1 MSHTHCILMLTTFLL
16 LTCTFTSLLIV
27 IIIIFH
33 YLQLKRQITNSNSS
47 STKVF
52 IKKKLD
58 AFYCKQ
64 STYYTAV
71 VILGKERGCT
81 SRYNIIY
88 AYMVMSTHFDN
99 NTAESGY
106 FISLKKILLF
116 LLKPN
121 GVSYKHL

>member
-1 MSHTHCILMLTTFLL
+1 MSHTHCILTLTTFLL
-16 LTCTFTSLLIV
+16 LTCTFTSLF
-27 IIIIFH
+27 IIFFH

-52 IKKKLD
+52 IKKKLN

-106 FISLKKILLF
+106 FMSLKKILLF